1 MAIDLFII
9 LLLVGGFLLG
19 FFRGAVR
26 QLTSIGAWLISFLL
40 AAHLAAPLG
49 GWLVEQAPSYSLEYA
64 SFLAFGAVFA
74 LLLTA
79 GALIFQ
85 VAGTNVAL
93 TRHVPLDSVVGG
105 VLGTTLLLLVATS
118 LVIILDSYFG
128 VIGSPGTA
136 EFQLLR
142 NAHQATEGST
152 IANVLRQTLVP
163 LLGTL
168 LGPIL
173 PVEVRAVMS

>member
-40 AAHLAAPLG
+40 AAHLSGPLG
-49 GWLVEQAPSYSLEYA
+49 GLLVEQAPSYSPEYA
-64 SFLAFGAVFA
+64 RFLTFGAAFV
-74 LLLTA
+74 LLLVA

-93 TRHVPLDSVVGG
+93 TRHVPLDSMIGG
-105 VLGTTLLLLVATS
+105 ALGTTLLLLVVTS
-118 LVIILDSYFG
+118 LLIIFDSYFA
-128 VIGSPGTA
+128 VIGSAGTA
-136 EFQLLR
+136 EFRVLR
-142 NAHQATEGST
+142 DAHQATGEST
-152 IANVLRQTLVP
+152 IGNLLRQTVVP

-168 LGPIL
+168 LGPVL
-173 PVEVRAVMS
+173 PAELRAVMS